1 RWERVDIKSVGLLPN
16 CLAKQAAREAGAYEA
31 WLVDDE
37 GYVTE
42 GSSTNAW
49 IITKDG
55 VLVTRFADN
64 GILKGITRTTL
75 FDLCERENI
84 RIEERRFTIQEAQ
97 EAKEAFLSS
106 ATTIVMPIVE
116 IDGRPVGNGVP
127 GEIATE
133 LRARFHEVAEIR

>member
-1 RWERVDIKSVGLLPN
+1 
-16 CLAKQAAREAGAYEA
+16 
-31 WLVDDE
+31 
-37 GYVTE
+37 VTE

-75 FDLCERENI
+75 FDLCKRDNI